1 MSTTSPWPSA
11 FHPRAMDFNSPTPL
25 DFIRGKTI
33 LLTGGASGF
42 GAAFFSRWAAEG
54 ATVIMGDIN
63 TASGNQL
70 VKRVREETK
79 NPNLHFLPL
88 DVTSWESQVEFFRE
102 AVKLSPHGG
111 IDTVVA
117 NAGINK
123 MKESKY
129 FEEPPVDYLN
139 DPNPPA
145 PRFSTI
151 DVNLTG
157 TLYTTH
163 LALFYLPRNPGST
176 PCSPASSE
184 FTTHLPANTERD
196 RHILLLGSVASILP
210 LPSQAPYCISK
221 HGVMGLFRS
230 LRATTPLRD
239 GIRVNMLCPYFT
251 ETPIIGVGGKA
262 ILSGVALTDINHVC
276 DAATRFVADPR
287 CVGRSVVIAP
297 KLRVRSPL
305 SGPSPSGRSEREEE
319 RIPGVGGMKGIPNME
334 DIYDLPTNAANGGR
348 QSEAK
353 VGGGGGMEVR
363 EIAIWEFYAHDFD
376 DAELF
381 SRRMIGILLMAARIR
396 GWWLFVVDLWD
407 GFTMVLKKAFGGA
420 GKQPGSDK
428 RKKNI

>member
-1 MSTTSPWPSA
+1 MSSTSTWPRA
-11 FHPRAMDFNSPTPL
+11 FQYHAMDFNSPIPL

-54 ATVIMGDIN
+54 ATVIIGDIN
-63 TASGNQL
+63 TVAGAEL
-70 VKRVREETK
+70 VARVREETQ

-88 DVTSWESQVEFFRE
+88 DVTSWQSQVDFFRE

-117 NAGINK
+117 NAGINNA
-123 MKESKY
+123 KESKY
-129 FEEPPVDYLN
+129 FEEPPRDYQN

-163 LALFYLPRNPGST
+163 LALFYLPRNPGSM

-184 FTTHLPANTERD
+184 SSTQPPETRERD

-210 LPSQAPYCISK
+210 LPSQTSYCVSK

-239 GIRVNMLCPYFT
+239 GVRVNILCPYFT
-251 ETPIIGVGGKA
+251 ETPILGVSGKV
-262 ILSGVALTDINHVC
+262 ILSGTALTDINHVC
-276 DAATRFVADPR
+276 DAATRFVADPG

-305 SGPSPSGRSEREEE
+305 SGPGPDGELEAGEE
-319 RIPGVGGMKGIPNME
+319 RIPGMGGLKGIPDMQ
-334 DIYDLPTNAANGGR
+334 DVYDLATNPANSGLRAESKAGGDGR
-348 QSEAK
+348 
-353 VGGGGGMEVR
+353 EVR
-363 EIAIWEFYAHDFD
+363 DIAIWEFYTHDLD
-376 DAELF
+376 DSELF
-381 SRRMIGILLMAARIR
+381 TRRIIGIILITARVR
-396 GWWLFVVDLWD
+396 GWLLFITDLWN
-407 GFTMVLKKAFGGA
+407 GVTMVLKKALGG
-420 GKQPGSDK
+420 GEKG
-428 RKKNI
+428 KKNV

>member
-1 MSTTSPWPSA
+1 MSTTSPWPPA
-11 FHPRAMDFNSPTPL
+11 FHHRPMDFNKAIPL

-63 TASGNQL
+63 AAAGTEL
-70 VKRVREETK
+70 VIRVREETK

-88 DVTSWESQVEFFRE
+88 DVTSWQSQVEFFRE

-123 MKESKY
+123 VKESNY

-139 DPNPPA
+139 ALNPPA

-184 FTTHLPANTERD
+184 ATTHLPENRERD
-196 RHILLLGSVASILP
+196 RHILLLGSVASIMP
-210 LPSQAPYCISK
+210 LPSQIPYCISK
-221 HGVMGLFRS
+221 HAVMGLFRS
-230 LRATTPLRD
+230 LRATAPLRD

-251 ETPIIGVGGKA
+251 ETPIIGVGGKVV
-262 ILSGVALTDINHVC
+262 LSGAAMADINHVC

-305 SGPSPSGRSEREEE
+305 SGPNPSGRSEKEEE
-319 RIPGVGGMKGIPNME
+319 RIPGMGGLKGLPGME
-334 DIYDLPTNAANGGR
+334 DIYDLPKGATSGGL
-348 QSEAK
+348 QAEAK
-353 VGGGGGMEVR
+353 VGGDGREVR
-363 EIAIWEFYAHDFD
+363 EIAIWEFHAHDLD
-376 DAELF
+376 EAELF
-381 SRRMIGILLMAARIR
+381 TRRMIGFLLMAARIR
-396 GWWLFVVDLWD
+396 GWWLFAADLWD
-407 GFTMVLKKAFGGA
+407 GFTMVLKRVFGGSR
-420 GKQPGSDK
+420 KKVGSDT
-428 RKKNI
+428 RKKRI